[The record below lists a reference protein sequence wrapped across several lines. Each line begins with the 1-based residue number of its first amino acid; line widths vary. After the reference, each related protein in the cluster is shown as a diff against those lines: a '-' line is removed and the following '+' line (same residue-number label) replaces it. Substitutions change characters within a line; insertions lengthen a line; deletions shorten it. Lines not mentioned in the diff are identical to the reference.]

1 MSDVSPLR
9 WLLHTQARTHERT
22 AGAVESTAL
31 PISGFLARHMVSSA
45 RRCLFFFPF
54 FFFLQHC
61 DEAKVG
67 GSSPHARNLI
77 VQTLQLPE
85 S

>member
-54 FFFLQHC
+54 FFLGLVEF
-61 DEAKVG
+61 
-67 GSSPHARNLI
+67 
-77 VQTLQLPE
+77 E
-85 S
+85 SLLHLRAFGHHHV